1 MSSILPKVR
10 AARVHIG
17 PKEKVELRRLARI
30 MKRPMSKVVALLIE
44 HWNDCPL
51 IRDPE
56 NDDGGIVADSL
67 LAPP

>member
-1 MSSILPKVR
+1 MAK
-10 AARVHIG
+10 
-17 PKEKVELRRLARI
+17 I

-51 IRDPE
+51 IRDPDS
-56 NDDGGIVADSL
+56 DDGGIVADSL

>member
-1 MSSILPKVR
+1 MSSILPSACNPRVR
-10 AARVHIG
+10 LGRKDLI
-17 PKEKVELRRLARI
+17 ELRRMAKI

-51 IRDPE
+51 IRDPDS
-56 NDDGGIVADSL
+56 DDGGIVADSL